1 LLAVLR
7 IGSGG
12 VLFAR
17 IVIGL
22 GAGAVVVKVNSAA
35 PISAHLVWILEHFI
49 SCVLV
54 ISHGAL

>member
-7 IGSGG
+7 KGSGG

-35 PISAHLVWILEHFI
+35 PISSYLVWILEHFI
-49 SCVLV
+49 GSILV
-54 ISHGAL
+54 ISHGSL